1 MTDKET
7 PYLMKGAKPPT
18 SESSILLSSSRYLND
33 PRLREAIALR
43 MLGKNGNDLPSTYTL
58 PALFQAL
65 AENEDYEELFT
76 LIATERH
83 TNKAFDAW
91 MSEGFLS
98 TMSRDDFRDFPE
110 GTVGRIYYEYL
121 YDREFEP
128 NIVTFKEPENEM
140 EYWVI
145 RASQVHDVFEHI
157 LAGAPFDIINEMVPT
172 SMKIASVHKHLS
184 SGLAGKFTIINSI
197 LTTSQINRA
206 TLHYPSCVPA
216 LLERLERGLL
226 IGRTSEPYFMM
237 KYEDILHLT
246 VEEARKAI
254 GMNNTLEVDYGELS
268 DVISEG
274 QYSRDAAAAA
284 ARRQQRLA
292 AEAA

>member
-1 MTDKET
+1 MTNKET

-18 SESSILLSSSRYLND
+18 SNSSILLSSSRYMND

-43 MLGKNGNDLPSTYTL
+43 MLGKNGRDLPSTYTL

-65 AENEDYEELFT
+65 SENEDYEELFT
-76 LIATERH
+76 LFAQERAQ
-83 TNKAFDAW
+83 NKAFDAW

-98 TMSRDDFRDFPE
+98 TMSRDDFREFAP

-121 YDREFEP
+121 HDRDFEP
-128 NIVTFKEPENEM
+128 NIIAFKQPENEM

-157 LAGAPFDIINEMVPT
+157 LAGAPFDVINEMVPT
-172 SMKIASVHKHLS
+172 SMKLTNAHKHLS
-184 SGLAGKFTIINSI
+184 SGLAGKLTIINSI
-197 LTTSQINRA
+197 LTTGQINRA
-206 TLHYPSCVPA
+206 TLHYPACVPA
-216 LLERLERGLL
+216 LLERLERGLM
-226 IGRTSEPYFMM
+226 IGRSSDAYFMM
-237 KYEDILHLT
+237 KYEDILHLS
-246 VEEARKAI
+246 VDEARKVI

-268 DVISEG
+268 DILTEG
-274 QYSRDAAAAA
+274 AYGDDIAAMEK
-284 ARRQQRLA
+284 RRAERLA

>member
-1 MTDKET
+1 
-7 PYLMKGAKPPT
+7 
-18 SESSILLSSSRYLND
+18 LND
-33 PRLREAIALR
+33 PRVREAIALR
-43 MLGKNGNDLPSTYTL
+43 MLGRNGNDLPSTYTL

-98 TMSRDDFRDFPE
+98 TMSRDDFRDFGE

-128 NIVTFKEPENEM
+128 NIVAFKQPENEM

-157 LAGAPFDIINEMVPT
+157 LAGAPFDIINEMIPT
-172 SMKIASVHKHLS
+172 SMKIANVHKHLS
-184 SGLAGKFTIINSI
+184 AGLAGKFTIINSI

-206 TLHYPSCVPA
+206 TLHYPACVPA

-237 KYEDILHLT
+237 KYEDILHLS
-246 VEEARKAI
+246 VEDARKAI
-254 GMNNTLEVDYGELS
+254 GMNNALEVDYGELS

-284 ARRQQRLA
+284 ARRQERLA
-292 AEAA
+292 GEAA